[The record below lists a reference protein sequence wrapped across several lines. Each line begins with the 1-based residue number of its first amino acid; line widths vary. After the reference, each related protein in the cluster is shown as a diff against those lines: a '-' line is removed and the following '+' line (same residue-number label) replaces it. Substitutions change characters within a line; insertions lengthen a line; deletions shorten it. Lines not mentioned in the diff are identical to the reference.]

1 MDAFLIVISRSP
13 EDDHLNM
20 NMHAHLKTT
29 IPKDDHLNM
38 NTHAWKEEQHT
49 GHYLANEVL

>member
-20 NMHAHLKTT
+20 NTHAHLKTT
-29 IPKDDHLNM
+29 MREDNHLNM
-38 NTHAWKEEQHT
+38 NTIVLET
-49 GHYLANEVL
+49 GSC